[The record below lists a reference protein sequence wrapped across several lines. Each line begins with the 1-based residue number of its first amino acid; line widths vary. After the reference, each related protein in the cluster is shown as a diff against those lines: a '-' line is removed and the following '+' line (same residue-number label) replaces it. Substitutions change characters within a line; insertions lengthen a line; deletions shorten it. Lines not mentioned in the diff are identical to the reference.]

1 MPPFNDS
8 LDRMEFYW
16 SEQMEE
22 FYKKHS
28 LKKAGQGPGGKF
40 NGKDIR
46 LIFQDSNLEQLRS
59 MLPVEAEPFLNYLRS
74 IRELHFAVISKEF
87 SYSRCEKAI
96 FEFEIHFWHLHETM
110 SLPMTLK
117 VHIIL
122 DHYMWYFNEMGK
134 NFCETNGEFVE
145 AVHYTLDGH
154 EDKHKFKVTRNIG
167 TDEYLRKAIQ
177 SHTSFNSLRVG
188 SPNQIM
194 SIKKKSPNSPLARP
208 N

>member
-1 MPPFNDS
+1 
-8 LDRMEFYW
+8 
-16 SEQMEE
+16 
-22 FYKKHS
+22 
-28 LKKAGQGPGGKF
+28 
-40 NGKDIR
+40 
-46 LIFQDSNLEQLRS
+46 

-134 NFCETNGEFVE
+134 NFCETNAMGNLWRLST
-145 AVHYTLDGH
+145 TLWMVMRTSTNLKWLETLGLMSTS
-154 EDKHKFKVTRNIG
+154 EKPFKATHLSTLWELGLPTKLCPSRKKVPTHLSPDLINI
-167 TDEYLRKAIQ
+167 T
-177 SHTSFNSLRVG
+177 
-188 SPNQIM
+188 
-194 SIKKKSPNSPLARP
+194 
-208 N
+208 